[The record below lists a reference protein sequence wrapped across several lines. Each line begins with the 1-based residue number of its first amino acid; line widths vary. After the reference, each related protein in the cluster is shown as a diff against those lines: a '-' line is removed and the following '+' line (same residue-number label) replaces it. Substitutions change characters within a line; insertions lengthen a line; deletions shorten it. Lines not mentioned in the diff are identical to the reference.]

1 MIDFHAHTAYRHNVS
16 IIVSSCQH
24 YNDQPHNI
32 YSHILALQ
40 KATRKPRFHLVGNCI
55 IDFFLLCWIDTIS
68 IHFVLQMLLGRVM
81 LFQRCYLNYP

>member
-55 IDFFLLCWIDTIS
+55 IEFFYYVGLIRFLYILYCKCCSGGLCYFNDVI
-68 IHFVLQMLLGRVM
+68 
-81 LFQRCYLNYP
+81 